1 MRFKNRFIP
10 VIAAGLLISNIYNA
24 CASNNYDDKIHFLP
38 VGDGDAILIESNG
51 KFALVD
57 GGEDSDNPRGLKDL
71 DLKGYE
77 DIVVDY
83 IKKVAGDKNG
93 KVELSWIVE
102 THAHSDHL
110 GGLDTVVR
118 DKDIQVKKSISK
130 SL

>member
-1 MRFKNRFIP
+1 MLYK
-10 VIAAGLLISNIYNA
+10 G
-24 CASNNYDDKIHFLP
+24 
-38 VGDGDAILIESNG
+38 GGDAILIESNG

-93 KVELSWIVE
+93 KVELSWIVG